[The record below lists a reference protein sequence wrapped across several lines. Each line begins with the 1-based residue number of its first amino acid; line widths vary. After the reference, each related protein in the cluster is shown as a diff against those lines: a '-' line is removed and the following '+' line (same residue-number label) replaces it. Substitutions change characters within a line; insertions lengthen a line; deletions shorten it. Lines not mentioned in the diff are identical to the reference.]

1 MKHLFSFIFCLFALA
16 ALSTSA
22 RAQAVSSAAFGSTVA
37 VYSGHTTVRERV
49 DAGVNERIELWNR
62 TWIVSPSGQVYS
74 NTDHWGFNAPDGYAA
89 TTITFN
95 ETGRWS
101 YWASDGGSID
111 NFVYGDSASDWYI
124 WPHNPPNG
132 VGYGGWGRRLTSYI
146 DIGTA
151 NNAPTITWTATP
163 GTVGS
168 GQSYSVTA
176 HGHDADGNLT
186 QVNIWKNGVG
196 FAFAGGGNGTDGDSG
211 NSTSDGGPT
220 TITFTANA
228 VDSDGATSATI
239 SQTVTITAAN
249 SAPTIAWTATPGS
262 VASGQSYTVTA
273 HGHDVDGN
281 LTQVNIWK
289 NGVGFA
295 FAGGGNGTDGDSGN
309 STSDI
314 GPATITFTA
323 NAVDSN
329 GVSSGTISQT
339 VSIGAPPS
347 VSASISVSP
356 SSATAPGSVTVTWSS
371 ANATAVSVAG
381 TGLASSSASG
391 SQAVGGLSTGS
402 HTFTI
407 TAQGPGGPVTQAA
420 TVTVNPPANTA
431 PTITWTS
438 TPGTVASGQSYTIS
452 AHGHDADG
460 NLTEVNIWKS
470 GSAFAFAGGGNGTD
484 GDSGNSSTDTGP
496 QSVTYTADAVD
507 SNGARS
513 GTISQSVTINAP
525 PTVSASISASPATGT
540 APGSTTISWSSA
552 NATAVSVS
560 GNGLTSSAT
569 SGSQAVSGLPVGTHT
584 YTVIAQGAGGPV
596 TQSATFTVGPPAN
609 TLPTISWNT
618 TPGTI
623 ASGQSYT
630 ISAHGHDADGNLTE
644 VNIWK
649 NGSAFAFAGGGNGTD
664 GDSGNSSADTGP
676 QSVTYTA
683 DAVDSN
689 GARSGTISQNVT
701 INAPPTVSASIS
713 ASPATGTAPASTTIS
728 WSSANATAVSVSGN
742 GLTSS
747 ATSGSQ
753 TVSGLPVGTHT
764 YTVTAQG
771 AGGPVTQSATF
782 TVGPPANTPPTIS
795 WNTTPGTV
803 ASGQSYTVSAHGHD
817 PDGNLTEVNVWRNG
831 VAYAFAGG
839 GNGTDGDSGNPST
852 DTGPLTVTYTADAVD
867 SNGARSGTIS
877 QTVTISAPAAVAAS
891 ISASPTAATAP
902 GSTTITWSSVNATA
916 VSVSGNGLTSS
927 AASGSQAVSG
937 LPAGSHTYTI
947 TAQGPGGPVTQSVT
961 ITVTAAAAVSASIS
975 ATPSSAAAPAAA
987 TITWS
992 SANATAVAVSGPGLS
1007 SAVTAGSQSVSG
1019 LSAGVHT
1026 YTITAQGPNGPASDT
1041 ATVTVSAAPNSAPTV
1056 AWNTTPGTVASGQS
1070 YTVSAHGH
1078 DPDGNLTNVNVWR
1091 NGVAY
1096 AFAGGGNGTDND
1108 SGNPSTDSGP
1118 LTVVY
1123 TAQAMDAA
1131 GLSSATIS
1139 QTVTVTAPP
1148 AVSGSISA
1156 SPTATTAPGSATLT
1170 WSTANAI
1177 SVSVS
1182 GSGLNST
1189 ASSGSQT
1196 VSGLAAGSYTYT
1208 LTAHGPGGP
1217 VTQTA
1222 TVTVTGGP
1230 NVSGSINVSPGSMA
1244 WGGTA
1249 TVTWTTANA
1258 TTVRVAGYGITG
1270 TPYENSANLTVNV
1283 GGLNPGQTTWTL
1295 IAEGPGG
1302 PITRTATISV
1312 TTSDGLYGSLTAS
1325 PTVIYS
1331 NQSSTLN
1338 WTTTGTGFRW
1348 VHGYQPGL
1356 NGVNVYPAAVTGSST
1371 VSGLSPGN
1379 YRFVI
1384 EYGPGSSTTRMSF
1397 ADLTVLGVNRTVM
1410 TSTAPVGAGSVTGA
1424 GIYMEGTSATLVAVP
1439 DATHVF
1445 AGWTGDL
1452 TSSANPV
1459 VFTVGAQNYNV
1470 VANFALRTFAVTAVA
1485 SPVGAGTITGG
1496 GSYPMGNV
1504 ATLTATPDATH
1515 TFTGWSGD
1523 LSSAANPL
1531 SFTVTSAT
1539 NLIANFAPTSFSLT
1553 TTAVSGGTVTPGGT
1567 YAAGTVVT
1575 VAATPDTTHRFTGWT
1590 GDASGL
1596 ATSVAVT
1603 MDRAKMVQAN
1613 FAAKAAQTITFDPPG
1628 DHGLA
1633 SPPFTLVANATSG
1646 LPVSFSLLSGPA
1658 TLTGNSVE
1666 VTGAGPVTIQASQPG
1681 DAFFLPAAPVNQS
1694 FNVIAAATLKYR
1706 GQSRTLLRDATTRE
1720 APPFVL
1726 EKP

>member
-1 MKHLFSFIFCLFALA
+1 MKHLFSFISCLFALA
-16 ALSTSA
+16 AVSTSA

-89 TTITFN
+89 ATITFN

-211 NSTSDGGPT
+211 NTTSDGGPA

-228 VDSDGATSATI
+228 VDSNGVTSATI
-239 SQTVTITAAN
+239 SQTVTITASN

-262 VASGQSYTVTA
+262 VASGQSYTVSA
-273 HGHDVDGN
+273 HGHDADGN

-309 STSDI
+309 STSDT
-314 GPATITFTA
+314 GPSTITYTA

-347 VSASISVSP
+347 VSASISVNP
-356 SSATAPGSVTVTWSS
+356 TSATAPGSVTVTWSS
-371 ANATAVSVAG
+371 VNATAVSVAG
-381 TGLASSSASG
+381 TGVASSSASG
-391 SQAVGGLSTGS
+391 SQSVGGLPAGS

-407 TAQGPGGPVTQAA
+407 TAQGSGGPVTQTA

-431 PTITWTS
+431 PTIAWTS
-438 TPGTVASGQSYTIS
+438 TPGTVASGQTYTIS
-452 AHGHDADG
+452 AHGYDADG
-460 NLTEVNIWKS
+460 NLAGVNIWRN

-496 QSVTYTADAVD
+496 LSVTYTADAVD

-513 GTISQSVTINAP
+513 GTISQTVTIGAP
-525 PTVSASISASPATGT
+525 QTVSASISASPATGT
-540 APGSTTISWSSA
+540 VPGSTTISWSSS

-569 SGSQAVSGLPVGTHT
+569 SGTQA
-584 YTVIAQGAGGPV
+584 
-596 TQSATFTVGPPAN
+596 
-609 TLPTISWNT
+609 
-618 TPGTI
+618 
-623 ASGQSYT
+623 
-630 ISAHGHDADGNLTE
+630 
-644 VNIWK
+644 
-649 NGSAFAFAGGGNGTD
+649 
-664 GDSGNSSADTGP
+664 
-676 QSVTYTA
+676 
-683 DAVDSN
+683 
-689 GARSGTISQNVT
+689 
-701 INAPPTVSASIS
+701 
-713 ASPATGTAPASTTIS
+713 
-728 WSSANATAVSVSGN
+728 
-742 GLTSS
+742 
-747 ATSGSQ
+747 
-753 TVSGLPVGTHT
+753 VSGLPVGTHT

-782 TVGPPANTPPTIS
+782 TVGPAANTPPTIS

-803 ASGQSYTVSAHGHD
+803 ASGQSYTISAHGHD

-877 QTVTISAPAAVAAS
+877 QTVTVSAPAAVAAS
-891 ISASPTAATAP
+891 ISASLANVTAP
-902 GSTTITWSSVNATA
+902 GSTTITWSSVNATS
-916 VSVSGNGLTSS
+916 VSVSGNGLVSS
-927 AASGSQAVSG
+927 AANGSQAVSG
-937 LPAGSHTYTI
+937 IPAGVYSYTI
-947 TAQGPGGPVTQSVT
+947 TAQGPGGPVTQSTT
-961 ITVTAAAAVSASIS
+961 ITVTAAASVSASIS
-975 ATPSSAAAPAAA
+975 ASPSSAVAPAAA
-987 TITWS
+987 TITWAS
-992 SANATAVAVSGPGLS
+992 TDATTVSVSGPGLS
-1007 SAVTAGSQSVSG
+1007 SPATTGSQSVSG

-1026 YTITAQGPNGPASDT
+1026 YTITAQGPNGPATET
-1041 ATVTVSAAPNSAPTV
+1041 ATVTVSAAPNSAPTI
-1056 AWNTTPGTVASGQS
+1056 AWNSTPGTVASGQS
-1070 YTVSAHGH
+1070 YTISAHGH

-1091 NGVAY
+1091 NGAPY
-1096 AFAGGGNGTDND
+1096 AFAGGGNGTDHD
-1108 SGNPSTDSGP
+1108 SANPSIDSGP

-1156 SPTATTAPGSATLT
+1156 SPTTTTAPGSTTLR
-1170 WSTANAI
+1170 WSTANAT

-1208 LTAHGPGGP
+1208 LTAQGPGGP

-1222 TVTVTGGP
+1222 TVTVTGGA
-1230 NVSGSINVSPGSMA
+1230 NVSGSITVSPGSMA

-1270 TPYENSANLTVNV
+1270 TPYENSANFTVNV

-1295 IAEGPGG
+1295 IADGPGG
-1302 PITRTATISV
+1302 PITRTATINV

-1331 NQSSTLN
+1331 NQSATLN

-1356 NGVNVYPAAVTGSST
+1356 NGVNVYPAAVTGAAT

-1397 ADLTVLGVNRTVM
+1397 ADLTVLGVNRTVV

-1452 TSSANPV
+1452 TSAANPV

-1470 VANFALRTFAVTAVA
+1470 VANFALQSFAVTAAA
-1485 SPVGAGTITGG
+1485 SPVGAGTITGS

-1515 TFTGWSGD
+1515 TFTGWTGD

-1531 SFTVTSAT
+1531 SFTVSGAT
-1539 NLIANFAPTSFSLT
+1539 NLIANFAPNSFALT
-1553 TTAVSGGTVTPGGT
+1553 TTAGSGGTVTPGGT

-1575 VAATPDTTHRFTGWT
+1575 VAATPDATHRFSGWG

-1603 MDRAKMVQAN
+1603 MDRSKFVQAN
-1613 FAAKAAQTITFDPPG
+1613 FAAKAAQTITFNSPG

-1658 TLTGNSVE
+1658 ILTGNSVE

-1681 DAFFLPAAPVNQS
+1681 DAFFLPAAPVTQS